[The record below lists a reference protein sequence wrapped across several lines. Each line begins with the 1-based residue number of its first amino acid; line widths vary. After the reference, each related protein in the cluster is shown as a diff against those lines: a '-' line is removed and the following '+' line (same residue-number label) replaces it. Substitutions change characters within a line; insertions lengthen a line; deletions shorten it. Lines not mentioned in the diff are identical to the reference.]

1 MRILVVIVTLILTLQ
16 GKIINSLNGKLVEE
30 VPGWVGIDKHHKIHK
45 IRRRK
50 ADGTHHHHHH
60 NSYHAPV
67 STSYGSPAP
76 PPPSTSYGSPAI
88 PAPTS
93 YGSPA
98 APAVKESVDLHNE
111 EFCVDVSTY
120 QPVVWVE
127 RDGEECKTEFVKQC
141 EDRTEEVCAEVTE
154 TTCQVVPYKE
164 CKQGVEPQQFSQ
176 TKLAPKKFIEK
187 SCIQAKK
194 TIPHKK

>member
-1 MRILVVIVTLILTLQ
+1 MTMRILVVIVTLILTLQ
-16 GKIINSLNGKLVEE
+16 GKNINSLNGKLVEE
-30 VPGWVGIDKHHKIHK
+30 VPGWVGIDKHNKIHK

-76 PPPSTSYGSPAI
+76 PPP
-88 PAPTS
+88 PTS

-98 APAVKESVDLHNE
+98 APAVTSGVDLHNE
-111 EFCVDVSTY
+111 EFCVVVSTY

-141 EDRTEEVCAEVTE
+141 EDRSEEVCAEVSE
-154 TTCQVVPYKE
+154 TRCEV
-164 CKQGVEPQQFSQ
+164 C
-176 TKLAPKKFIEK
+176 
-187 SCIQAKK
+187 
-194 TIPHKK
+194 

>member
-1 MRILVVIVTLILTLQ
+1 MTMRILVVIVTLISTLQ
-16 GKIINSLNGKLVEE
+16 CKNINSLNGKLVEE

-60 NSYHAPV
+60 NSYHAPAP
-67 STSYGSPAP
+67 TSYGSPAP
-76 PPPSTSYGSPAI
+76 PPST
-88 PAPTS
+88 T

-98 APAVKESVDLHNE
+98 APAPASYGSPTAPAVTSGVDLHNE

-141 EDRTEEVCAEVTE
+141 EDKTEEVCAEVTE
-154 TTCQVVPYKE
+154 TRCEVVPYKE
-164 CKQGVEPQQFSQ
+164 CKAEQVPQYYSE
-176 TKLAPKKFIEK
+176 TELTPKKFIEK
-187 SCIQAKK
+187 SCI
-194 TIPHKK
+194 